1 MKRSVLALLT
11 ALLVLLTVCALGE
24 EVQPEDGLDD
34 EGFEIELTD
43 DRELKEGD
51 EGDDV
56 AELQYRLID
65 LYYLSTEATG
75 TYDAATTEAVRA
87 FQTDFDLEVTG
98 EADAKTQSV
107 LFAAQ
112 YRPLKNGCSGDDVK
126 ELQTRLTVLG
136 YYKGDVDGEYQD
148 TTEEAVRVFQE
159 ANGEEATGIA
169 DPDTQKILF
178 WIDETTNEAT
188 SSDLGTVMQG
198 TVEYTERLAKGSTGT
213 LVKQLQTRLTELGY
227 YSGPISGNFLGKT
240 MTAVKTLQK
249 QNGVTV
255 DGIVGE
261 VTWNLIFNDAS
272 VVLPDATPKP
282 TATPTPVPYAI
293 TVDVANQV
301 TTVYGLDENNEH
313 TVIVRQMLCSTGTK
327 KNPSDVGDWV
337 LSGRKAKWC
346 YFPTWGSHARYWTKI
361 NDSIAFHSVIY
372 NKVDTMALSVSS
384 YKHLGQRAS
393 HGCIRLTVADAKWIY
408 DNVGE
413 GTVVSI
419 VEDMPSDPELRASL
433 ALPELNTKTMLPKET
448 PEPTAS
454 PEYTSDGQPPLPL
467 AQLKKNDSS
476 EAVYWMQMKLTELGY
491 YHGKCSGTYLD
502 GTVQAVKDFQKAVGL
517 KVTGTASVETLEAL
531 YADVLTTPTIEPTP
545 TLEPT
550 PTPVVSLPTPE
561 PNA

>member
-1 MKRSVLALLT
+1 MKRSLLALLT
-11 ALLVLLTVCALGE
+11 VLLFLLPLGAMGE
-24 EVQPEDGLDD
+24 EEAVPVDDLDD
-34 EGFEIELTD
+34 DGFEITVTE
-43 DRELKEGD
+43 DRDLKEGD

-56 AELQYRLID
+56 STLQYRLKD
-65 LYYLSTEATG
+65 LYYLTGDATG
-75 TYDAATTEAVRA
+75 VYDAATTAAVKS
-87 FQTDFDLEVTG
+87 FQEDFGLEVTG
-98 EADAKTQSV
+98 EADAKTQSL

-112 YRPLKNGCSGDDVK
+112 YRPLKKGCTGDDVK

-136 YYKGDVDGEYQD
+136 YYKGKVSGEYLD
-148 TTEEAVRVFQE
+148 ATEEAVRAYQE
-159 ANGEEATGIA
+159 ANGEEVTGIA
-169 DPDTQKILF
+169 DVDTLAVLLQTS
-178 WIDETTNEAT
+178 EE
-188 SSDLGTVMQG
+188 SSDTTDTSTVMQG
-198 TVEYTERLAKGSTGT
+198 TVAYTERLAKGSTGT

-282 TATPTPVPYAI
+282 TPTPTPVPYAI

-301 TTVYGLDENNEH
+301 TTVYGLDENGEH

-327 KNPSDVGDWV
+327 SNPSDPGDWV
-337 LSGRKAKWC
+337 LTGRKAKWC
-346 YFPTWGSHARYWTKI
+346 YFPKWGGHARYWTRI
-361 NDSIAFHSVIY
+361 NSSIAFHSVIY
-372 NKVDTMALSVSS
+372 NAVDTKALAKSS
-384 YKHLGQRAS
+384 YKNLGKRVS

-408 DNVGE
+408 DNCGE

-419 VEDMPSDPELRASL
+419 VEDMPADPELRASL
-433 ALPELNTKTMLPKET
+433 KLPALNTKTMLPEET

-454 PEYTSDGQPPLPL
+454 PVYVSDGLPPMPL

-502 GTVQAVKDFQKAVGL
+502 GTVQAVKDFQKAAGL
-517 KVTGTASVETLEAL
+517 KVTGTATVATLEAL

-545 TLEPT
+545 TLAPT
-550 PTPVVSLPTPE
+550 PTPIVSLPTPGSGE
-561 PNA
+561 

>member
-1 MKRSVLALLT
+1 MKRSLLALL
-11 ALLVLLTVCALGE
+11 AVLLFLLPLEVMGE
-24 EVQPEDGLDD
+24 EEAVPVDDLDD
-34 EGFEIELTD
+34 DGFEITVTE
-43 DRELKEGD
+43 DRDLKEGD

-56 AELQYRLID
+56 STLQYRLKD
-65 LYYLSTEATG
+65 LYYLTSDATG
-75 TYDAATTEAVRA
+75 VYDASTTAAIKSFQEDFGLEA
-87 FQTDFDLEVTG
+87 TG
-98 EADAKTQSV
+98 EADAKTQSL

-112 YRPLKNGCSGDDVK
+112 YRPLKKGCIGDDVK

-136 YYKGDVDGEYQD
+136 YYKGKVSGEYLD
-148 TTEEAVRVFQE
+148 ATEEAVRAYQE
-159 ANGEEATGIA
+159 ANGEEVTGIA
-169 DPDTQKILF
+169 DVDTLAVLLQAAEESS
-178 WIDETTNEAT
+178 ETTDA
-188 SSDLGTVMQG
+188 GTVMQG
-198 TVEYTERLAKGSTGT
+198 TVAYTERLAKGSTGT

-240 MTAVKTLQK
+240 TTAVKTLQK

-282 TATPTPVPYAI
+282 TPTPTPVPYAI

-327 KNPSDVGDWV
+327 SNPSDPGDWV
-337 LSGRKAKWC
+337 LTGRKAKWC
-346 YFPTWGSHARYWTKI
+346 YFPKWGGHARYWTRI
-361 NDSIAFHSVIY
+361 NSSIAFHSVIY
-372 NKVDTMALSVSS
+372 NAVDTKALATSS
-384 YKHLGQRAS
+384 YKNLGKRVS

-408 DNVGE
+408 DNCGE

-419 VEDMPSDPELRASL
+419 VEDMPADPELRASL
-433 ALPELNTKTMLPKET
+433 KLPALNTKTMLPEET

-454 PEYTSDGQPPLPL
+454 PTYVSDGLPPMPL
-467 AQLKKNDSS
+467 EQLKKNDSS

-502 GTVQAVKDFQKAVGL
+502 GTVQAVKDFQKAAGL
-517 KVTGTASVETLEAL
+517 KVTGTATVATLEAL

-545 TLEPT
+545 TLAPT
-550 PTPVVSLPTPE
+550 PTPVASLPTPGSGE
-561 PNA
+561 

>member
-1 MKRSVLALLT
+1 MKRSLLALLV
-11 ALLVLLTVCALGE
+11 ALLLLLPLGALGE
-24 EVQPEDGLDD
+24 EEAVPVDDLDD
-34 EGFEIELTD
+34 DGFEITVTE
-43 DRELKEGD
+43 DRDLKEGD

-56 AELQYRLID
+56 STLQYRLKD
-65 LYYLSTEATG
+65 LYYLTGEASG
-75 TYDAATTEAVRA
+75 VYDAATTEAVKS
-87 FQTDFDLEVTG
+87 FQEDFGLDATG
-98 EADAKTQSV
+98 EADAKTQSL

-112 YRPLKNGCSGDDVK
+112 YRPLKKGCTGDDVK
-126 ELQTRLTVLG
+126 ELQTRLMVLG
-136 YYKGDVDGEYQD
+136 YYKGKISGEFLD
-148 TTEEAVRVFQE
+148 ATEEAVRAYQE
-159 ANGEEATGIA
+159 ANGEEATGVA
-169 DPDTQKILF
+169 DVDTLTILLQAS
-178 WIDETTNEAT
+178 EA
-188 SSDLGTVMQG
+188 SSDTTDTGTVMQG
-198 TVEYTERLAKGSTGT
+198 TVAYTERLAKGSTGT

-282 TATPTPVPYAI
+282 TPTPTPVPYAI

-301 TTVYGLDENNEH
+301 TTVYGLDENGEH

-327 KNPSDVGDWV
+327 SNPSDPGDWV
-337 LSGRKAKWC
+337 LTGRKAKWC
-346 YFPTWGSHARYWTKI
+346 YFPKWGGHARYWTRI
-361 NDSIAFHSVIY
+361 NSSIAFHSVIY
-372 NKVDTMALSVSS
+372 NAVDTMALAKSS
-384 YKHLGQRAS
+384 YKNLGKRVS

-408 DNVGE
+408 DNCGE

-419 VEDMPSDPELRASL
+419 VENMAADPELRASL
-433 ALPELNTKTMLPKET
+433 KLPALNTKTMLPEET

-454 PEYTSDGQPPLPL
+454 PVYVSNGLPPMPL

-502 GTVQAVKDFQKAVGL
+502 GTVQAVKDFQKAAGL
-517 KVTGTASVETLEAL
+517 KVTGTATVATLEAL
-531 YADVLTTPTIEPTP
+531 YADVLITPTIEPTP
-545 TLEPT
+545 TLAPT
-550 PTPVVSLPTPE
+550 PTPVASLPTPGNE
-561 PNA
+561 

>member
-1 MKRSVLALLT
+1 MKRSLLALLA
-11 ALLVLLTVCALGE
+11 ALLLLLPLGVLGE
-24 EVQPEDGLDD
+24 EEAVPVDDLDD
-34 EGFEIELTD
+34 DGFEITVTE
-43 DRELKEGD
+43 DRDLKEGD

-56 AELQYRLID
+56 STLQYRLKD
-65 LYYLSTEATG
+65 LYYLTGEASG
-75 TYDAATTEAVRA
+75 VYDAATTEAVKS
-87 FQTDFDLEVTG
+87 FQEDFGLDATG
-98 EADAKTQSV
+98 EADAKTQSL

-112 YRPLKNGCSGDDVK
+112 YRPLKKGCTGDDVK

-136 YYKGDVDGEYQD
+136 YYKGKISGEFLD
-148 TTEEAVRVFQE
+148 ATEEAVRAYQE
-159 ANGEEATGIA
+159 ANGEEATGVA
-169 DPDTQKILF
+169 DVDTLTILLQAS
-178 WIDETTNEAT
+178 EA
-188 SSDLGTVMQG
+188 SSDTTDTGTVMQG
-198 TVEYTERLAKGSTGT
+198 TVAYTERLAKGSTGT

-282 TATPTPVPYAI
+282 TPTPTPVPYAI

-301 TTVYGLDENNEH
+301 TTVYGLDENGEH

-327 KNPSDVGDWV
+327 SNPSDPGDWV
-337 LSGRKAKWC
+337 LTGRKAKWC
-346 YFPTWGSHARYWTKI
+346 YFPKWGGHARYWTRI
-361 NDSIAFHSVIY
+361 NSSIAFHSVIY
-372 NKVDTMALSVSS
+372 NAVDTMALAKSS
-384 YKHLGQRAS
+384 YKNLGKRVS

-408 DNVGE
+408 DNCGE

-419 VEDMPSDPELRASL
+419 VENMAADPELRASL
-433 ALPELNTKTMLPKET
+433 KLPALNTKTMLPEET

-454 PEYTSDGQPPLPL
+454 PVYVSNGLPPMPL

-502 GTVQAVKDFQKAVGL
+502 GTVQAVKDFQKAAGL
-517 KVTGTASVETLEAL
+517 KVTGTATVATLEAL

-545 TLEPT
+545 TLAPT
-550 PTPVVSLPTPE
+550 PTPVASLPTPGNE
-561 PNA
+561 

>member
-1 MKRSVLALLT
+1 MKRSLLT
-11 ALLVLLTVCALGE
+11 LLAVLLFLLPLGAMGE
-24 EVQPEDGLDD
+24 EEAVPVDDLDD
-34 EGFEIELTD
+34 DGFEITVTE
-43 DRELKEGD
+43 DRDLKEGN

-56 AELQYRLID
+56 STLQYRLKD
-65 LYYLSTEATG
+65 LYYLTSDATG
-75 TYDAATTEAVRA
+75 IYDAATTAAVKSFQEDFGLEA
-87 FQTDFDLEVTG
+87 TG
-98 EADAKTQSV
+98 EADAKTQSL

-112 YRPLKNGCSGDDVK
+112 YRPLKKGCTGDDVK

-136 YYKGDVDGEYQD
+136 YYKGKVSGEYLD
-148 TTEEAVRVFQE
+148 ATEEAVRAYQE
-159 ANGEEATGIA
+159 ANGEEVTGIA
-169 DPDTQKILF
+169 DVDTLAVLLQAS
-178 WIDETTNEAT
+178 EE
-188 SSDLGTVMQG
+188 SSDTTDTGTVMQG
-198 TVEYTERLAKGSTGT
+198 TVAYTERLAKGSTGT

-282 TATPTPVPYAI
+282 TPTPTPVPYAI

-301 TTVYGLDENNEH
+301 TTVYGLDENGEH

-327 KNPSDVGDWV
+327 SNPSDPGDWV
-337 LSGRKAKWC
+337 LTGRKAKWC
-346 YFPTWGSHARYWTKI
+346 YFPKWGGHARYWTRI
-361 NDSIAFHSVIY
+361 NSSIAFHSVIY
-372 NKVDTMALSVSS
+372 NAVDTKALAKSS
-384 YKHLGQRAS
+384 YKNLGKRVS
-393 HGCIRLTVADAKWIY
+393 HGCIRLTVDDAKWIY
-408 DNVGE
+408 DNCGE

-419 VEDMPSDPELRASL
+419 VEDMPADPELRASL
-433 ALPELNTKTMLPKET
+433 KLPALNTKTMLPEET

-454 PEYTSDGQPPLPL
+454 PVYVSDGLPPMPL

-502 GTVQAVKDFQKAVGL
+502 GTVQAVKDFQKAAGL
-517 KVTGTASVETLEAL
+517 KVTGTATVATLEAL

-545 TLEPT
+545 TLAPT
-550 PTPVVSLPTPE
+550 PTPIVSLPTPGSE
-561 PNA
+561 E

>member
-1 MKRSVLALLT
+1 MKRSLLT
-11 ALLVLLTVCALGE
+11 LLAVLLFLLPLVAMSE
-24 EVQPEDGLDD
+24 EEAVPVDDLDD
-34 EGFEIELTD
+34 DGFEITVTE
-43 DRELKEGD
+43 DRDLKEGD

-56 AELQYRLID
+56 STLQYRLKD
-65 LYYLSTEATG
+65 LYYLISDATG
-75 TYDAATTEAVRA
+75 VYDAATTAAVKS
-87 FQTDFDLEVTG
+87 FQEDFGLETTG
-98 EADAKTQSV
+98 EADAKTQSL

-112 YRPLKNGCSGDDVK
+112 YRPLKKGCTGDDVK

-136 YYKGDVDGEYQD
+136 YYKGKVSGEYLD
-148 TTEEAVRVFQE
+148 ATEEAVRAYQE
-159 ANGEEATGIA
+159 ANGEEVTGIA
-169 DPDTQKILF
+169 DVDTLAVLLQAS
-178 WIDETTNEAT
+178 EE
-188 SSDLGTVMQG
+188 SSDATDTSTVMQG
-198 TVEYTERLAKGSTGT
+198 TVAYTERLAKGSTGT

-272 VVLPDATPKP
+272 VVLPDATSKP
-282 TATPTPVPYAI
+282 TPTPTPVPYAI

-301 TTVYGLDENNEH
+301 TTVYGLDENGEH

-327 KNPSDVGDWV
+327 SNPSDPGDWV
-337 LSGRKAKWC
+337 LTGRKAKWC
-346 YFPTWGSHARYWTKI
+346 YFPKWGGHARYWTRI
-361 NDSIAFHSVIY
+361 NSSIAFHSVIY
-372 NKVDTMALSVSS
+372 NAVDTKALAKSS
-384 YKHLGQRAS
+384 YKNLGKRVS
-393 HGCIRLTVADAKWIY
+393 HGCIRLTVDDAKWIY
-408 DNVGE
+408 DNCGE

-419 VEDMPSDPELRASL
+419 VEDMPADPELRASL
-433 ALPELNTKTMLPKET
+433 KLPALNTKTMLPEET

-454 PEYTSDGQPPLPL
+454 PVYVSDGLPPMPL

-502 GTVQAVKDFQKAVGL
+502 GTVQAVKDFQKAAGL
-517 KVTGTASVETLEAL
+517 KVTGTATVATLEAL

-545 TLEPT
+545 TLAPT
-550 PTPVVSLPTPE
+550 PTPIVSLPTPSSE
-561 PNA
+561 E

>member
-1 MKRSVLALLT
+1 MKRSLLT
-11 ALLVLLTVCALGE
+11 LLAVLLFLLPLGAMSE
-24 EVQPEDGLDD
+24 EEAVPVDDLDD
-34 EGFEIELTD
+34 DGFEITVTE
-43 DRELKEGD
+43 DRDLKEGD

-56 AELQYRLID
+56 STLQYRLKD
-65 LYYLSTEATG
+65 LYYLTSDATG
-75 TYDAATTEAVRA
+75 IYDAATTAAVKSFQEDFGLEA
-87 FQTDFDLEVTG
+87 TG
-98 EADAKTQSV
+98 EADAKTQSL

-112 YRPLKNGCSGDDVK
+112 YRPLKKGCIGDDVK

-136 YYKGDVDGEYQD
+136 YYKGKVSGEYLD
-148 TTEEAVRVFQE
+148 ATEEAVRAYQE
-159 ANGEEATGIA
+159 ANGEEVTGIA
-169 DPDTQKILF
+169 DVDTLAVLLQAS
-178 WIDETTNEAT
+178 EE
-188 SSDLGTVMQG
+188 SSDATDTGTVMQG
-198 TVEYTERLAKGSTGT
+198 TVAYTERLAKGSTGT

-282 TATPTPVPYAI
+282 TPTPTPVPYAI

-301 TTVYGLDENNEH
+301 TTVYGLDENGEH

-327 KNPSDVGDWV
+327 SNPSDPGDWV
-337 LSGRKAKWC
+337 LTGRKAKWC
-346 YFPTWGSHARYWTKI
+346 YFPKWGGHARYWTRI
-361 NDSIAFHSVIY
+361 NSSIAFHSVIY
-372 NKVDTMALSVSS
+372 NAVDTKALAKSS
-384 YKHLGQRAS
+384 YKNLGKRVS
-393 HGCIRLTVADAKWIY
+393 HGCIRLTVDDAKWIY
-408 DNVGE
+408 DNCGE

-419 VEDMPSDPELRASL
+419 VEDMPADPELRASL
-433 ALPELNTKTMLPKET
+433 KLPALNTKTMLPEET

-454 PEYTSDGQPPLPL
+454 PVYVSDGLPPMPL

-502 GTVQAVKDFQKAVGL
+502 GTVQAVKDFQKAAGL
-517 KVTGTASVETLEAL
+517 KVTGTATVATLEAL
-531 YADVLTTPTIEPTP
+531 YTDVLTTPTIEPTP
-545 TLEPT
+545 TLAPT
-550 PTPVVSLPTPE
+550 PTPIVSLPTPGSGE
-561 PNA
+561 

>member
-1 MKRSVLALLT
+1 MKRSLLT
-11 ALLVLLTVCALGE
+11 LLAVLLFLLPLGAMSE
-24 EVQPEDGLDD
+24 EEAVPVDDLDD
-34 EGFEIELTD
+34 DGFEITVTE
-43 DRELKEGD
+43 DRDLKEGD

-56 AELQYRLID
+56 STLQYRLKD
-65 LYYLSTEATG
+65 LYYLTSDATG
-75 TYDAATTEAVRA
+75 IYDAATTAAVKSFQEDFGLEA
-87 FQTDFDLEVTG
+87 TG
-98 EADAKTQSV
+98 EADAKTQSL

-112 YRPLKNGCSGDDVK
+112 YRPLKKGCTGDDVK

-136 YYKGDVDGEYQD
+136 YYKGKVSGEYLD
-148 TTEEAVRVFQE
+148 ATEEAVRAYQE
-159 ANGEEATGIA
+159 ANGEEVTGIA
-169 DPDTQKILF
+169 DVDTLAVLLQAS
-178 WIDETTNEAT
+178 EE
-188 SSDLGTVMQG
+188 SSDTTDTGTVMQG
-198 TVEYTERLAKGSTGT
+198 TVAYTERLAKGSTGT

-282 TATPTPVPYAI
+282 TPTPTPVPYAI

-301 TTVYGLDENNEH
+301 TTVYGLDENGEH

-327 KNPSDVGDWV
+327 SNPSDPGDWV
-337 LSGRKAKWC
+337 LTGRKAKWC
-346 YFPTWGSHARYWTKI
+346 YFPKWGGHARYWTRI
-361 NDSIAFHSVIY
+361 NSSIAFHSVIY
-372 NKVDTMALSVSS
+372 NAVDTKALAKSS
-384 YKHLGQRAS
+384 YKNLGKRVS
-393 HGCIRLTVADAKWIY
+393 HGCIRLTVDDAKWIY
-408 DNVGE
+408 DNCGE

-419 VEDMPSDPELRASL
+419 VEDMPADPELRASL
-433 ALPELNTKTMLPKET
+433 KLPALNTKTMLPEET

-454 PEYTSDGQPPLPL
+454 PVYVSDGLPPMPL

-502 GTVQAVKDFQKAVGL
+502 GTVQAVKDFQKAAGL
-517 KVTGTASVETLEAL
+517 KVTGTATVATLEAL

-545 TLEPT
+545 TLAPT
-550 PTPVVSLPTPE
+550 PTPIVSLPTPGSGE
-561 PNA
+561 

>member
-1 MKRSVLALLT
+1 MKRSLLALL
-11 ALLVLLTVCALGE
+11 AILLLLLPLGGIGE
-24 EVQPEDGLDD
+24 EEAVPVDDLDD
-34 EGFEIELTD
+34 DGFEITVTE
-43 DRELKEGD
+43 DRDLKEGD

-56 AELQYRLID
+56 STLQYRLKD
-65 LYYLSTEATG
+65 LYYLTSDATG
-75 TYDAATTEAVRA
+75 VYDAATAAAVKS
-87 FQTDFDLEVTG
+87 FQEDFSLDATG
-98 EADAKTQSV
+98 EADAKTQSL

-112 YRPLKNGCSGDDVK
+112 YRPLKKGCIGDDVK

-136 YYKGDVDGEYQD
+136 YYKGKVSGEYLD
-148 TTEEAVRVFQE
+148 ATEEAVRAYQE
-159 ANGEEATGIA
+159 ANGEDATGIA
-169 DPDTQKILF
+169 DVDTLAILLQASEESS
-178 WIDETTNEAT
+178 ETA
-188 SSDLGTVMQG
+188 DAGTVMQG
-198 TVEYTERLAKGSTGT
+198 TVAYTERLAKGSTGT

-282 TATPTPVPYAI
+282 TPTPTPVPYAI

-301 TTVYGLDENNEH
+301 TTVYGLDENGEH

-327 KNPSDVGDWV
+327 SNPSDPGDWV
-337 LSGRKAKWC
+337 LTGRKAKWC
-346 YFPTWGSHARYWTKI
+346 YFPKWGGHARYWTRI
-361 NDSIAFHSVIY
+361 NSSIAFHSVIY
-372 NKVDTMALSVSS
+372 NAVDTKALAKSS
-384 YKHLGQRAS
+384 YKNLGKRVS

-408 DNVGE
+408 DNCGE

-419 VEDMPSDPELRASL
+419 VEDMPADPELRASL
-433 ALPELNTKTMLPKET
+433 KLPALNTKTMLPEET

-454 PEYTSDGQPPLPL
+454 PIYVSDGLPPMPL
-467 AQLKKNDSS
+467 EQLKKNDSS

-502 GTVQAVKDFQKAVGL
+502 GTVQAVKDFQKAAGL
-517 KVTGTASVETLEAL
+517 KVTGTATVATLEAL

-545 TLEPT
+545 TLAPS
-550 PTPVVSLPTPE
+550 PTPVASLPTPGSGE
-561 PNA
+561 

>member
-1 MKRSVLALLT
+1 MKRSLLALL
-11 ALLVLLTVCALGE
+11 ALLLLLLPLGAMGE
-24 EVQPEDGLDD
+24 EEAVPVDDLDD
-34 EGFEIELTD
+34 DGFEITVTE
-43 DRELKEGD
+43 DRDLKEGD

-56 AELQYRLID
+56 STLQYRLKD
-65 LYYLSTEATG
+65 LYYLTSDATG
-75 TYDAATTEAVRA
+75 VYDAATAAAVKS
-87 FQTDFDLEVTG
+87 FQEDFGLDATG
-98 EADAKTQSV
+98 EADAKTQSL

-112 YRPLKNGCSGDDVK
+112 YRPLKKGCIGDDVK

-136 YYKGDVDGEYQD
+136 YYKGKVSGEYLD
-148 TTEEAVRVFQE
+148 ATEEAVRAYQE
-159 ANGEEATGIA
+159 ANGEDATGIA
-169 DPDTQKILF
+169 DVDTLAILLQASEESS
-178 WIDETTNEAT
+178 ETA
-188 SSDLGTVMQG
+188 DAGTVMQG
-198 TVEYTERLAKGSTGT
+198 TVTYTERLAKGSTGT

-282 TATPTPVPYAI
+282 TPTPTPVPYAI

-301 TTVYGLDENNEH
+301 TTVYGLDENGEH

-327 KNPSDVGDWV
+327 SNPSDPGDWV
-337 LSGRKAKWC
+337 LTGRKAKWC
-346 YFPTWGSHARYWTKI
+346 YFPKWGGHARYWTRI
-361 NDSIAFHSVIY
+361 NSSIAFHSVIY
-372 NKVDTMALSVSS
+372 NAVDTKALAKSS
-384 YKHLGQRAS
+384 YKNLGKRVS

-408 DNVGE
+408 DNCGE

-419 VEDMPSDPELRASL
+419 VEDMPADPELRASL
-433 ALPELNTKTMLPKET
+433 KLPALNTKTMLPEET

-454 PEYTSDGQPPLPL
+454 PVYVSDVLPPMPL
-467 AQLKKNDSS
+467 EQLKKNDSS

-502 GTVQAVKDFQKAVGL
+502 GTVQAVKDFQKAAGL
-517 KVTGTASVETLEAL
+517 KVTGTATVATLEAL

-545 TLEPT
+545 TLAPT
-550 PTPVVSLPTPE
+550 PTPVASLPTPGSGE
-561 PNA
+561 

>member
-1 MKRSVLALLT
+1 MKRSLLT
-11 ALLVLLTVCALGE
+11 LLAVLLFLLPLVAMSE
-24 EVQPEDGLDD
+24 EEAVPVDDLDD
-34 EGFEIELTD
+34 DGFEITVTE
-43 DRELKEGD
+43 DRDLKEGD

-56 AELQYRLID
+56 STLQYRLKD
-65 LYYLSTEATG
+65 LYYLTSDATG
-75 TYDAATTEAVRA
+75 VYDAATTAAVKSFQEDFGLEA
-87 FQTDFDLEVTG
+87 TG
-98 EADAKTQSV
+98 EADAKTQSL

-112 YRPLKNGCSGDDVK
+112 YRPLKKGCTGDDVK

-136 YYKGDVDGEYQD
+136 YYKGKVSGEYLD
-148 TTEEAVRVFQE
+148 ATEEAVRAYQE
-159 ANGEEATGIA
+159 ANGEEVTGIA
-169 DPDTQKILF
+169 DVDTLAVLLQAS
-178 WIDETTNEAT
+178 EE
-188 SSDLGTVMQG
+188 SSDTTDTGTVMQG
-198 TVEYTERLAKGSTGT
+198 TVAYTERLAKGSTGT

-240 MTAVKTLQK
+240 MTAVKALQK

-282 TATPTPVPYAI
+282 TPTPTPVPYAI

-301 TTVYGLDENNEH
+301 TTVYGLDENGEH

-327 KNPSDVGDWV
+327 SNPSDPGDWV
-337 LSGRKAKWC
+337 LTGRKAKWC
-346 YFPTWGSHARYWTKI
+346 YFPKWGGHARYWTRI
-361 NDSIAFHSVIY
+361 NSSIAFHSVIY
-372 NKVDTMALSVSS
+372 NAVDTKALAKSS
-384 YKHLGQRAS
+384 YKNLGKRVS
-393 HGCIRLTVADAKWIY
+393 HGCIRLTVDDAKWIY
-408 DNVGE
+408 DNCGE

-419 VEDMPSDPELRASL
+419 VEDMPADPELRASL
-433 ALPELNTKTMLPKET
+433 KLPALNTKTMLPEET

-454 PEYTSDGQPPLPL
+454 PVYVSDGLPPMPL

-502 GTVQAVKDFQKAVGL
+502 GTVQAVKDFQKAAGL
-517 KVTGTASVETLEAL
+517 KVTGTATVATLEAL

-545 TLEPT
+545 TLAPT
-550 PTPVVSLPTPE
+550 PTPIVSLPTPGSGE
-561 PNA
+561 

>member
-1 MKRSVLALLT
+1 MKRSLLALL
-11 ALLVLLTVCALGE
+11 AILLLLLPLGGIGE
-24 EVQPEDGLDD
+24 EEAVPVDDLDD
-34 EGFEIELTD
+34 DGFEITVTE
-43 DRELKEGD
+43 DRDLKEGD

-56 AELQYRLID
+56 STLQYRLKD
-65 LYYLSTEATG
+65 LYYLTSDATG
-75 TYDAATTEAVRA
+75 VYDAATTAAVKS
-87 FQTDFDLEVTG
+87 FQEDFGLDATG
-98 EADAKTQSV
+98 EADAKTQSL

-112 YRPLKNGCSGDDVK
+112 YRPLKKGCIGDDVK

-136 YYKGDVDGEYQD
+136 YYKGKVSGEYLD
-148 TTEEAVRVFQE
+148 ATEEAVRAYQE
-159 ANGEEATGIA
+159 ANGEDATGIA
-169 DPDTQKILF
+169 DVDTLAILLQASEESS
-178 WIDETTNEAT
+178 ETA
-188 SSDLGTVMQG
+188 DAGTVMQG
-198 TVEYTERLAKGSTGT
+198 TVAYTERLAKGSTGT

-282 TATPTPVPYAI
+282 TPTPTPVPYAI

-301 TTVYGLDENNEH
+301 TTVYGLDENGEH

-327 KNPSDVGDWV
+327 SNPSDPGDWV
-337 LSGRKAKWC
+337 LTGRKAKWC
-346 YFPTWGSHARYWTKI
+346 YFPKWGGHARYWTRI
-361 NDSIAFHSVIY
+361 NSSIAFHSVIY
-372 NKVDTMALSVSS
+372 NAVDTKALAKSS
-384 YKHLGQRAS
+384 YKNLGKRVS

-408 DNVGE
+408 DNCGE

-419 VEDMPSDPELRASL
+419 VEDMPADPELRASL
-433 ALPELNTKTMLPKET
+433 KLPALNTKTMLPEET

-454 PEYTSDGQPPLPL
+454 PIYVSDGLPPMPL
-467 AQLKKNDSS
+467 EQLKKNDSS

-502 GTVQAVKDFQKAVGL
+502 GTVQAVKDFQKAAGL
-517 KVTGTASVETLEAL
+517 KVTGTATVATLEAL

-545 TLEPT
+545 TLAPS
-550 PTPVVSLPTPE
+550 PTPVASLPTPGSGE
-561 PNA
+561 

>member
-1 MKRSVLALLT
+1 MKRSLLALLA
-11 ALLVLLTVCALGE
+11 ALLLLLPLGALGE
-24 EVQPEDGLDD
+24 EEAVPVDDLDD
-34 EGFEIELTD
+34 DGFEITVTE
-43 DRELKEGD
+43 DRDLKEGD

-56 AELQYRLID
+56 STLQYRLKD
-65 LYYLSTEATG
+65 LYYLTSEASG
-75 TYDAATTEAVRA
+75 VYDAATTEAVKS
-87 FQTDFDLEVTG
+87 FQADFGLDATG
-98 EADAKTQSV
+98 EADAKTQSL

-112 YRPLKNGCSGDDVK
+112 YRPLKKGCTGDDVK

-136 YYKGDVDGEYQD
+136 YYKGKISGEFLD
-148 TTEEAVRVFQE
+148 ATEEAVQAYQE
-159 ANGEEATGIA
+159 ANGEEATGVA
-169 DPDTQKILF
+169 DVDTLTILLQAS
-178 WIDETTNEAT
+178 EA
-188 SSDLGTVMQG
+188 SSDTTDTGTVMQG
-198 TVEYTERLAKGSTGT
+198 TVAYTERLAKGSTGT

-282 TATPTPVPYAI
+282 TPTPTPVPYAI

-301 TTVYGLDENNEH
+301 TTVYGLDENGEH

-327 KNPSDVGDWV
+327 SNPSDPGDWV
-337 LSGRKAKWC
+337 LTGRKAKWC
-346 YFPTWGSHARYWTKI
+346 YFPKWGGHARYWTRI
-361 NDSIAFHSVIY
+361 NSSIAFHSVIY
-372 NKVDTMALSVSS
+372 NAVDTMALAKSS
-384 YKHLGQRAS
+384 YKNLGKRVS

-408 DNVGE
+408 DNCGE

-419 VEDMPSDPELRASL
+419 VEDMAADPELRASL
-433 ALPELNTKTMLPKET
+433 KLPALNTKTMLPEET

-454 PEYTSDGQPPLPL
+454 PVYVSNGLPPMPL

-502 GTVQAVKDFQKAVGL
+502 GTVQAVKDFQKAAGL
-517 KVTGTASVETLEAL
+517 KVTGTATVATLEAL

-545 TLEPT
+545 TLAPT
-550 PTPVVSLPTPE
+550 PTPVASLPTPGNE
-561 PNA
+561 

>member
-1 MKRSVLALLT
+1 MKRSLLT
-11 ALLVLLTVCALGE
+11 LLAVLLFLLPLGAMGE
-24 EVQPEDGLDD
+24 EEAVPVDDLDD
-34 EGFEIELTD
+34 DGFEITVTE
-43 DRELKEGD
+43 DRDLKEGN

-56 AELQYRLID
+56 STLQYRLKD
-65 LYYLSTEATG
+65 LYYLTSDATG
-75 TYDAATTEAVRA
+75 IYDAATTAAVKSFQEDFGLEA
-87 FQTDFDLEVTG
+87 TG
-98 EADAKTQSV
+98 EADAKTQSL

-112 YRPLKNGCSGDDVK
+112 YRPLKKGCTGDDVK

-136 YYKGDVDGEYQD
+136 YYKGKVSGEYLD
-148 TTEEAVRVFQE
+148 ATEEAVRAYQE
-159 ANGEEATGIA
+159 ANGEEVTGIA
-169 DPDTQKILF
+169 DVDTLAVLLQAS
-178 WIDETTNEAT
+178 EE
-188 SSDLGTVMQG
+188 SSDTTDTGTVMQG
-198 TVEYTERLAKGSTGT
+198 TVAYTERLAKGSTGT

-240 MTAVKTLQK
+240 MTAVKALQK

-282 TATPTPVPYAI
+282 TPTPTPVPYAI

-301 TTVYGLDENNEH
+301 TTVYGLDENGEH

-327 KNPSDVGDWV
+327 SNPSDPGDWV
-337 LSGRKAKWC
+337 LTGRKAKWC
-346 YFPTWGSHARYWTKI
+346 YFPKWGGHARYWTRI
-361 NDSIAFHSVIY
+361 NSSIAFHSVIY
-372 NKVDTMALSVSS
+372 NAVDTKALAKSS
-384 YKHLGQRAS
+384 YKNLGKRVS
-393 HGCIRLTVADAKWIY
+393 HGCIRLTVDDAKWIY
-408 DNVGE
+408 DNCGE

-419 VEDMPSDPELRASL
+419 VEDMPADPELRASL
-433 ALPELNTKTMLPKET
+433 KLPALNTKTMLPEET

-454 PEYTSDGQPPLPL
+454 PVYVSDGLPPMPL

-502 GTVQAVKDFQKAVGL
+502 GTVQAVKDFQKAAGL
-517 KVTGTASVETLEAL
+517 KVTGTATVATLEAL

-545 TLEPT
+545 TLAPT
-550 PTPVVSLPTPE
+550 PTPIVSLPTPGSE
-561 PNA
+561 E

>member
-1 MKRSVLALLT
+1 MKRSLLT
-11 ALLVLLTVCALGE
+11 LLAVLLFLLPLGAMSE
-24 EVQPEDGLDD
+24 EEAVPVDDLDD
-34 EGFEIELTD
+34 DGFEITVTE
-43 DRELKEGD
+43 DRDLKEGD

-56 AELQYRLID
+56 STLQYRLKD
-65 LYYLSTEATG
+65 LYYLTSDATG
-75 TYDAATTEAVRA
+75 VYDAATTAAVKSFQEDFGLEA
-87 FQTDFDLEVTG
+87 TG
-98 EADAKTQSV
+98 EADAKTQSL
-107 LFAAQ
+107 LFASQ
-112 YRPLKNGCSGDDVK
+112 YRPLKKGCTGDDVK

-136 YYKGDVDGEYQD
+136 YYKGKVSGEYLD
-148 TTEEAVRVFQE
+148 ATEEAVRAYQE
-159 ANGEEATGIA
+159 ANGEEVTGIA
-169 DPDTQKILF
+169 DVDTLAVLLQAS
-178 WIDETTNEAT
+178 EE
-188 SSDLGTVMQG
+188 SSDATDTDTVMQG

-282 TATPTPVPYAI
+282 TPTPTPVPYAI

-301 TTVYGLDENNEH
+301 TTVYGLDENGEH

-327 KNPSDVGDWV
+327 SNPSDPGDWV
-337 LSGRKAKWC
+337 LTGRKAKWC
-346 YFPTWGSHARYWTKI
+346 YFPKWGGHARYWTRI
-361 NDSIAFHSVIY
+361 NSSIAFHSVIY
-372 NKVDTMALSVSS
+372 NAVDTKALAKSS
-384 YKHLGQRAS
+384 YKNLGKRVS
-393 HGCIRLTVADAKWIY
+393 HGCIRLTVDDAKWIY
-408 DNVGE
+408 DNCGE

-419 VEDMPSDPELRASL
+419 VEDMPADPELRASL
-433 ALPELNTKTMLPKET
+433 KLPALNTKTMLPEET

-454 PEYTSDGQPPLPL
+454 PVYVSDSLPPMPL

-502 GTVQAVKDFQKAVGL
+502 GTVQAVKDFQKAAGL
-517 KVTGTASVETLEAL
+517 KVTGTATVATLEAL

-545 TLEPT
+545 TLAPT
-550 PTPVVSLPTPE
+550 PTPIVSLPTPGSGE
-561 PNA
+561 

>member
-1 MKRSVLALLT
+1 MKRSLLT
-11 ALLVLLTVCALGE
+11 LLAVLLFLLPLGAMGE
-24 EVQPEDGLDD
+24 EEAVPVDDLDD
-34 EGFEIELTD
+34 DGFEITVTE
-43 DRELKEGD
+43 DRDLKEGD

-56 AELQYRLID
+56 STLQYRLKD
-65 LYYLSTEATG
+65 LYYLTSDATG
-75 TYDAATTEAVRA
+75 VYDAATTAAVKSFQEDFGLEA
-87 FQTDFDLEVTG
+87 TG
-98 EADAKTQSV
+98 EADAKTQSL
-107 LFAAQ
+107 LFASQ
-112 YRPLKNGCSGDDVK
+112 YRPLKKGCIGDDVK

-136 YYKGDVDGEYQD
+136 YYKGKVSGEYLD
-148 TTEEAVRVFQE
+148 ATEEAVRAYQE
-159 ANGEEATGIA
+159 ANGEEVTGVA
-169 DPDTQKILF
+169 DVDTLAVLLQAS
-178 WIDETTNEAT
+178 EE
-188 SSDLGTVMQG
+188 SSDTTDTSTVMQG
-198 TVEYTERLAKGSTGT
+198 TIEYTERLAKGSTGT

-282 TATPTPVPYAI
+282 TPTPTPVPYAI

-301 TTVYGLDENNEH
+301 TTVYGLDENGEH

-327 KNPSDVGDWV
+327 SNPSDPGDWV
-337 LSGRKAKWC
+337 LTGRKAKWC
-346 YFPTWGSHARYWTKI
+346 YFPKWGGHARYWTRI
-361 NDSIAFHSVIY
+361 NSSIAFHSVIY
-372 NKVDTMALSVSS
+372 NAVDTKALAKSS
-384 YKHLGQRAS
+384 YKNLGKRVS
-393 HGCIRLTVADAKWIY
+393 HGCIRLTVDDAKWIY
-408 DNVGE
+408 DNCGE

-419 VEDMPSDPELRASL
+419 VEDMPADPELRASL
-433 ALPELNTKTMLPKET
+433 KLPALNTKTMLPEET

-454 PEYTSDGQPPLPL
+454 PVYVSDGLPPMPL

-502 GTVQAVKDFQKAVGL
+502 GTVQAVKDFQKAAGL
-517 KVTGTASVETLEAL
+517 KVTGTATVATLEAL

-545 TLEPT
+545 TLAPT
-550 PTPVVSLPTPE
+550 PTPIVSLPTPGNGE
-561 PNA
+561 

>member
-1 MKRSVLALLT
+1 MKRSLLALL
-11 ALLVLLTVCALGE
+11 AILLLLLPLGVMGE
-24 EVQPEDGLDD
+24 EEAVPVDDLDD
-34 EGFEIELTD
+34 DGFEITVTE
-43 DRELKEGD
+43 DRDLKEGD

-56 AELQYRLID
+56 STLQYRLKD
-65 LYYLSTEATG
+65 LYYLTSDATG
-75 TYDAATTEAVRA
+75 VYDAATAA
-87 FQTDFDLEVTG
+87 AIKSFQEDFDLDTTG
-98 EADAKTQSV
+98 EADAKTQSL

-112 YRPLKNGCSGDDVK
+112 YRPLKKGCIGDDVK

-136 YYKGDVDGEYQD
+136 YYKGKVSGEYLEA
-148 TTEEAVRVFQE
+148 TEEAVRAYQE
-159 ANGEEATGIA
+159 ANGEDATGIA
-169 DPDTQKILF
+169 DVDTLAILLQAS
-178 WIDETTNEAT
+178 DE
-188 SSDLGTVMQG
+188 SSETADAGTVMQG
-198 TVEYTERLAKGSTGT
+198 TVAYTERLAKGSTGA

-240 MTAVKTLQK
+240 MTAVKALQK

-282 TATPTPVPYAI
+282 TPTPTPVPYAI

-301 TTVYGLDENNEH
+301 TTVYGLDENGEH

-327 KNPSDVGDWV
+327 SNPSDPGDWV
-337 LSGRKAKWC
+337 LTGRKAKWC
-346 YFPTWGSHARYWTKI
+346 YFPKWGGHARYWTRI
-361 NDSIAFHSVIY
+361 NSSIAFHSVIY
-372 NKVDTMALSVSS
+372 NAVDTKALAKSS
-384 YKHLGQRAS
+384 YKNLGKRVS

-408 DNVGE
+408 DNCGE

-419 VEDMPSDPELRASL
+419 VEDMPADPELRASL
-433 ALPELNTKTMLPKET
+433 KLPALNTKTMLPEET

-454 PEYTSDGQPPLPL
+454 PVYVSDGLPPMPL
-467 AQLKKNDSS
+467 EQLKKNDSS

-502 GTVQAVKDFQKAVGL
+502 GTVQAVKDFQKAAGL
-517 KVTGTASVETLEAL
+517 KVTGTATVATLEAL

-545 TLEPT
+545 TLAPS
-550 PTPVVSLPTPE
+550 PTPVASLPTPSSGE
-561 PNA
+561 

>member
-1 MKRSVLALLT
+1 MKRSLLALLA
-11 ALLVLLTVCALGE
+11 ALLLLLPLGAWGE
-24 EVQPEDGLDD
+24 EEAVPVDDLDD
-34 EGFEIELTD
+34 DGFEITVTE
-43 DRELKEGD
+43 DRDLKEGD

-56 AELQYRLID
+56 STLQYRLKD
-65 LYYLSTEATG
+65 LYYLTSEASG
-75 TYDAATTEAVRA
+75 VYDAATTEAVKS
-87 FQTDFDLEVTG
+87 FQADFGLDATG
-98 EADAKTQSV
+98 EADAKTQSL

-112 YRPLKNGCSGDDVK
+112 YRPLKKGCTGDDVK

-136 YYKGDVDGEYQD
+136 YYKGKISGEFLD
-148 TTEEAVRVFQE
+148 ATEEAVQAYQE
-159 ANGEEATGIA
+159 ANGEEATGVA
-169 DPDTQKILF
+169 DVDTLTILLQAS
-178 WIDETTNEAT
+178 EA
-188 SSDLGTVMQG
+188 SSDTTDTGTVMQG
-198 TVEYTERLAKGSTGT
+198 TVAYTERLAKGSTGT

-240 MTAVKTLQK
+240 TTAVKTLQK

-282 TATPTPVPYAI
+282 TPTPTPVPYAI

-301 TTVYGLDENNEH
+301 TTVYGLDENGEH

-327 KNPSDVGDWV
+327 SNPSDPGDWV
-337 LSGRKAKWC
+337 LTGRKAKWC
-346 YFPTWGSHARYWTKI
+346 YFPKWGGHARYWTRI
-361 NDSIAFHSVIY
+361 NSSIAFHSVIY
-372 NKVDTMALSVSS
+372 NAVDTMALAKSS
-384 YKHLGQRAS
+384 YKNLGKRVS

-408 DNVGE
+408 DNCGE

-419 VEDMPSDPELRASL
+419 VENMAADPELRASL
-433 ALPELNTKTMLPKET
+433 KLPALNTKTMLPEET

-454 PEYTSDGQPPLPL
+454 PVYVSNGLPPMPL

-502 GTVQAVKDFQKAVGL
+502 GTVQAVKDFQKAAGL
-517 KVTGTASVETLEAL
+517 KVTGTATVATLEAL

-545 TLEPT
+545 TLAPT
-550 PTPVVSLPTPE
+550 PTPVASLPTPGNE
-561 PNA
+561 

>member
-1 MKRSVLALLT
+1 MKRSLLALL
-11 ALLVLLTVCALGE
+11 AVLLFLLPLGAMGE
-24 EVQPEDGLDD
+24 EEAVPVDDLDD
-34 EGFEIELTD
+34 DGFEITVTE
-43 DRELKEGD
+43 DRDLKEGD

-56 AELQYRLID
+56 STLQYRLKD
-65 LYYLSTEATG
+65 LYYLTSDATG
-75 TYDAATTEAVRA
+75 VYDAATTAA
-87 FQTDFDLEVTG
+87 IKSFQEDFGLDATG
-98 EADAKTQSV
+98 EADAKTQSL

-112 YRPLKNGCSGDDVK
+112 YRPLKKGCIGDDVK

-136 YYKGDVDGEYQD
+136 YYKGKVSGEYLD
-148 TTEEAVRVFQE
+148 ATEEAVRAYQE
-159 ANGEEATGIA
+159 ANGEEVTGIA
-169 DPDTQKILF
+169 DVDTLAVLLQAAEESS
-178 WIDETTNEAT
+178 ETTDA
-188 SSDLGTVMQG
+188 GTVMQG
-198 TVEYTERLAKGSTGT
+198 TIAYTERLAKGSTGT

-282 TATPTPVPYAI
+282 TPTPTPVPYAI

-327 KNPSDVGDWV
+327 SNPSDPGDWV
-337 LSGRKAKWC
+337 LTGRKAKWC
-346 YFPTWGSHARYWTKI
+346 YFPKWGGHARYWTRI
-361 NDSIAFHSVIY
+361 NSSIAFHSVIY
-372 NKVDTMALSVSS
+372 NAVDTKALAKSS
-384 YKHLGQRAS
+384 YKNLGKRVS

-408 DNVGE
+408 DNCGE

-419 VEDMPSDPELRASL
+419 VEDMPADPELRASL
-433 ALPELNTKTMLPKET
+433 KLPALNTKTMLPEET

-454 PEYTSDGQPPLPL
+454 PTYVSNGLPPMPL
-467 AQLKKNDSS
+467 EQLKKNDSS

-502 GTVQAVKDFQKAVGL
+502 GTVQAVKDFQKAAGL
-517 KVTGTASVETLEAL
+517 KVTGTATVATLEAL

-545 TLEPT
+545 TLAPT
-550 PTPVVSLPTPE
+550 PTPVASLPTPGSGE
-561 PNA
+561 

>member
-1 MKRSVLALLT
+1 MKRSLLALLA
-11 ALLVLLTVCALGE
+11 ALLLLLPLGALGE
-24 EVQPEDGLDD
+24 EEAVPVDDLDD
-34 EGFEIELTD
+34 DGFEITVTE
-43 DRELKEGD
+43 DRDLKEGD

-56 AELQYRLID
+56 STLQYRLKD
-65 LYYLSTEATG
+65 LYYLTSEASG
-75 TYDAATTEAVRA
+75 VYDAATTEAVKS
-87 FQTDFDLEVTG
+87 FQADFGLDATG
-98 EADAKTQSV
+98 EADAKTQSL

-112 YRPLKNGCSGDDVK
+112 YRPLKKGCTGDDVK

-136 YYKGDVDGEYQD
+136 YYKGKISGEFLD
-148 TTEEAVRVFQE
+148 ATEEAVRAYQE
-159 ANGEEATGIA
+159 ANGEEATGVA
-169 DPDTQKILF
+169 DVDTLTILLQAS
-178 WIDETTNEAT
+178 EA
-188 SSDLGTVMQG
+188 SSDTTDTGTVMQG
-198 TVEYTERLAKGSTGT
+198 TIAYTERLAKGSTGT

-282 TATPTPVPYAI
+282 TPTPTPVPYAI

-301 TTVYGLDENNEH
+301 TTVYGLDENGEH

-327 KNPSDVGDWV
+327 SNPSDPGDWV
-337 LSGRKAKWC
+337 LTGRKAKWC
-346 YFPTWGSHARYWTKI
+346 YFPKWGGHARYWTRI
-361 NDSIAFHSVIY
+361 NSSIAFHSVIY
-372 NKVDTMALSVSS
+372 NAVDTMALAKSS
-384 YKHLGQRAS
+384 YKNLGKRVS

-408 DNVGE
+408 DNCGE

-419 VEDMPSDPELRASL
+419 VEDMAADPELRASL
-433 ALPELNTKTMLPKET
+433 KLPALNTKTMLPEET

-454 PEYTSDGQPPLPL
+454 PVYVSNGLPPMPL

-502 GTVQAVKDFQKAVGL
+502 GTVQAVKDFQKAAGL
-517 KVTGTASVETLEAL
+517 KVTGTATVATLEAL

-545 TLEPT
+545 TLAPT
-550 PTPVVSLPTPE
+550 PTPVASLPTPGNE
-561 PNA
+561 

>member
-1 MKRSVLALLT
+1 MKRSLLT
-11 ALLVLLTVCALGE
+11 LLAVLLFLLPLGAMGE
-24 EVQPEDGLDD
+24 EEAVPVDDLDD
-34 EGFEIELTD
+34 DGFEITVTE
-43 DRELKEGD
+43 DRDLKEGN

-56 AELQYRLID
+56 STLQYRLKD
-65 LYYLSTEATG
+65 LYYLTSDATG
-75 TYDAATTEAVRA
+75 IYDAATTAAVKSFQEDFGLEA
-87 FQTDFDLEVTG
+87 TG
-98 EADAKTQSV
+98 EADAKTQSL

-112 YRPLKNGCSGDDVK
+112 YRPLKKGCIGDDVK

-136 YYKGDVDGEYQD
+136 YYKGKVSGEYLD
-148 TTEEAVRVFQE
+148 ATEEAVRAYQE
-159 ANGEEATGIA
+159 ANGEEVTGVA
-169 DPDTQKILF
+169 DVDTLAVLLQAS
-178 WIDETTNEAT
+178 EE
-188 SSDLGTVMQG
+188 SSDTTDTSTVMQG
-198 TVEYTERLAKGSTGT
+198 TIEYTERLAKGSTGT

-282 TATPTPVPYAI
+282 TPTPTPVPYAI

-301 TTVYGLDENNEH
+301 TTVYGLDENGEH

-327 KNPSDVGDWV
+327 SNPSDPGDWV
-337 LSGRKAKWC
+337 LTGRKAKWC
-346 YFPTWGSHARYWTKI
+346 YFPKWGGHARYWTRI
-361 NDSIAFHSVIY
+361 NSSIAFHSVIY
-372 NKVDTMALSVSS
+372 NAVDTKALAKSS
-384 YKHLGQRAS
+384 YKNLGKRVS
-393 HGCIRLTVADAKWIY
+393 HGCIRLTVDDAKWIY
-408 DNVGE
+408 DNCGE

-419 VEDMPSDPELRASL
+419 VEDMPADPELRASL
-433 ALPELNTKTMLPKET
+433 KLPALNTKTMLPEET

-454 PEYTSDGQPPLPL
+454 PVYVSDGLPPMPL

-502 GTVQAVKDFQKAVGL
+502 GTVQAVKDFQKAAGL
-517 KVTGTASVETLEAL
+517 KVTGTATVATLEAL

-545 TLEPT
+545 TLAPT
-550 PTPVVSLPTPE
+550 PTPIVSLPTPGSGE
-561 PNA
+561 

>member
-1 MKRSVLALLT
+1 MKRSLLT
-11 ALLVLLTVCALGE
+11 LLAVLLFLLPLGAMGE
-24 EVQPEDGLDD
+24 EEAVPVDDLDD
-34 EGFEIELTD
+34 DGFEITVTE
-43 DRELKEGD
+43 DRDLKEGD

-56 AELQYRLID
+56 STLQYRLKD
-65 LYYLSTEATG
+65 LYYLTSDATG
-75 TYDAATTEAVRA
+75 VYDAATIAAVKSFQEDFGLEA
-87 FQTDFDLEVTG
+87 TG
-98 EADAKTQSV
+98 EADAKTQSL

-112 YRPLKNGCSGDDVK
+112 YRPLKKGCTGDDVK

-136 YYKGDVDGEYQD
+136 YYKGKVSGEYLD
-148 TTEEAVRVFQE
+148 ATEEAVRAYQE
-159 ANGEEATGIA
+159 ANGEEVTGIA
-169 DPDTQKILF
+169 DVDTLAVLLQAS
-178 WIDETTNEAT
+178 EE
-188 SSDLGTVMQG
+188 SSDTTDTGTVMQG
-198 TVEYTERLAKGSTGT
+198 TVAYTERLAKGSTGT

-240 MTAVKTLQK
+240 MTAVKALQK

-282 TATPTPVPYAI
+282 TPTPTPVPYAI

-301 TTVYGLDENNEH
+301 TTVYGLDENGEH

-327 KNPSDVGDWV
+327 SNPSDPGDWV
-337 LSGRKAKWC
+337 LTGRKAKWC
-346 YFPTWGSHARYWTKI
+346 YFPKWGGHARYWTRI
-361 NDSIAFHSVIY
+361 NSSIAFHSVIY
-372 NKVDTMALSVSS
+372 NAVDTKALAKSS
-384 YKHLGQRAS
+384 YKNLGKRVS
-393 HGCIRLTVADAKWIY
+393 HGCIRLTVDDAKWIY
-408 DNVGE
+408 DNCGE

-419 VEDMPSDPELRASL
+419 VEDMPADPELRASL
-433 ALPELNTKTMLPKET
+433 KLPALNTKTMLPEET

-454 PEYTSDGQPPLPL
+454 PVYVSDGLPPMPL

-502 GTVQAVKDFQKAVGL
+502 GTVQAVKDFQKAAGL
-517 KVTGTASVETLEAL
+517 KVTGTATVATLEAL

-545 TLEPT
+545 TLAPT
-550 PTPVVSLPTPE
+550 PTPIVSLPTPGSGE
-561 PNA
+561 

>member
-1 MKRSVLALLT
+1 MKRSLLALLA
-11 ALLVLLTVCALGE
+11 ALLLLLPLGALGE
-24 EVQPEDGLDD
+24 EEAVPVDDLDD
-34 EGFEIELTD
+34 DGFEITVTE
-43 DRELKEGD
+43 DRDLKEGD

-56 AELQYRLID
+56 STLQYRLKD
-65 LYYLSTEATG
+65 LYYLTSEASG
-75 TYDAATTEAVRA
+75 VYDAATTEAVKS
-87 FQTDFDLEVTG
+87 FQADFGLDATG
-98 EADAKTQSV
+98 EADAKTQSL

-112 YRPLKNGCSGDDVK
+112 YRPLKKGCTGDDVK

-136 YYKGDVDGEYQD
+136 YYKGKISGEFLD
-148 TTEEAVRVFQE
+148 ATEEAVRAYQE
-159 ANGEEATGIA
+159 ANGEEATGVA
-169 DPDTQKILF
+169 DVDTLTILLQAS
-178 WIDETTNEAT
+178 EASSNTTDT
-188 SSDLGTVMQG
+188 GTVMQG
-198 TVEYTERLAKGSTGT
+198 TVAYTERLAKGSTGT

-282 TATPTPVPYAI
+282 TPTPTPVPYAI

-301 TTVYGLDENNEH
+301 TTVYGLDENGEH

-327 KNPSDVGDWV
+327 SNPSDPGDWV
-337 LSGRKAKWC
+337 LTGRKAKWC
-346 YFPTWGSHARYWTKI
+346 YFPKWGGHARYWTRI
-361 NDSIAFHSVIY
+361 NSSIAFHSVIY
-372 NKVDTMALSVSS
+372 NAVDTMALAKSS
-384 YKHLGQRAS
+384 YKNLGKRVS

-408 DNVGE
+408 DNCGE

-419 VEDMPSDPELRASL
+419 VEDMAADPELRASL
-433 ALPELNTKTMLPKET
+433 KLPALNTKTMLPEET

-454 PEYTSDGQPPLPL
+454 PVYVSNGLPPMPL

-502 GTVQAVKDFQKAVGL
+502 GTVQAVKDFQKAAGL
-517 KVTGTASVETLEAL
+517 KVTGTATVATLEAL

-545 TLEPT
+545 TLAPT
-550 PTPVVSLPTPE
+550 PTPVASLPTPGDE
-561 PNA
+561 

>member
-1 MKRSVLALLT
+1 MKRSLLT
-11 ALLVLLTVCALGE
+11 LLAVLLFLLPLGAMSE
-24 EVQPEDGLDD
+24 EEAVPVDDLDD
-34 EGFEIELTD
+34 DGFEITVTE
-43 DRELKEGD
+43 DRDLKEGD

-56 AELQYRLID
+56 STLQYRLKD
-65 LYYLSTEATG
+65 LYYLTSDATG
-75 TYDAATTEAVRA
+75 IYDAATTAAVKSFQEDFGLEA
-87 FQTDFDLEVTG
+87 TG
-98 EADAKTQSV
+98 EADAKTQSL
-107 LFAAQ
+107 LFASQ
-112 YRPLKNGCSGDDVK
+112 YRPLKKGCTGDDVK

-136 YYKGDVDGEYQD
+136 YYKGKVSGEYLD
-148 TTEEAVRVFQE
+148 ATEEAVRAYQE
-159 ANGEEATGIA
+159 ANGEEVTGIA
-169 DPDTQKILF
+169 DVDTLAVLLQAS
-178 WIDETTNEAT
+178 EE
-188 SSDLGTVMQG
+188 SSDATDTDTVMQG

-282 TATPTPVPYAI
+282 TPTPTPVPYAI

-301 TTVYGLDENNEH
+301 TTVYGLDENGEH

-327 KNPSDVGDWV
+327 SNPSDPGDWV
-337 LSGRKAKWC
+337 LTGRKAKWC
-346 YFPTWGSHARYWTKI
+346 YFPKWGGHARYWTRI
-361 NDSIAFHSVIY
+361 NSSIAFHSVIY
-372 NKVDTMALSVSS
+372 NAVDTKALAKSS
-384 YKHLGQRAS
+384 YKNLGKRVS
-393 HGCIRLTVADAKWIY
+393 HGCIRLTVDDAKWIY
-408 DNVGE
+408 DNCGE

-419 VEDMPSDPELRASL
+419 VEDMPADPELRASL
-433 ALPELNTKTMLPKET
+433 KLPALNTKTMLPEET

-454 PEYTSDGQPPLPL
+454 PVYVSDSLPPMPL

-502 GTVQAVKDFQKAVGL
+502 GTVQAVKDFQKAAGL
-517 KVTGTASVETLEAL
+517 KVTGTATVATLEAL

-545 TLEPT
+545 TLAPT
-550 PTPVVSLPTPE
+550 PTPIVSLPTPGSGE
-561 PNA
+561 

>member
-1 MKRSVLALLT
+1 MKRSLLT
-11 ALLVLLTVCALGE
+11 LLAVLLFLLPLGAMGE
-24 EVQPEDGLDD
+24 EEAVPVDDLDD
-34 EGFEIELTD
+34 DGFEITVTE
-43 DRELKEGD
+43 DRDLKEGN

-56 AELQYRLID
+56 STLQYRLKD
-65 LYYLSTEATG
+65 LYYLTSDATG
-75 TYDAATTEAVRA
+75 IYDAATTAAVKSFQEDFGLEA
-87 FQTDFDLEVTG
+87 TG
-98 EADAKTQSV
+98 EADAKTQSL

-112 YRPLKNGCSGDDVK
+112 YRPLKKGCIGDDVK

-136 YYKGDVDGEYQD
+136 YYKGKVSGEYLD
-148 TTEEAVRVFQE
+148 ATEEAVRAYQE
-159 ANGEEATGIA
+159 ANGEEVTGIA
-169 DPDTQKILF
+169 DVDTLAVLLQAS
-178 WIDETTNEAT
+178 EE
-188 SSDLGTVMQG
+188 SSDATDTDTVMQG

-282 TATPTPVPYAI
+282 TPTPTPVPYAI

-301 TTVYGLDENNEH
+301 TTVYGLDENGEH

-327 KNPSDVGDWV
+327 SNPSDPGDWV
-337 LSGRKAKWC
+337 LTGRKAKWC
-346 YFPTWGSHARYWTKI
+346 YFPKWGGHARYWTRI
-361 NDSIAFHSVIY
+361 NSSIAFHSVIY
-372 NKVDTMALSVSS
+372 NAVDTKALAKSS
-384 YKHLGQRAS
+384 YKNLGKRVS
-393 HGCIRLTVADAKWIY
+393 HGCIRLTVDDAKWIY
-408 DNVGE
+408 DNCGE

-419 VEDMPSDPELRASL
+419 VEDMPADPELRASL
-433 ALPELNTKTMLPKET
+433 KLPALNTKTMLPEET

-454 PEYTSDGQPPLPL
+454 PVYVSDGLPPMPL

-502 GTVQAVKDFQKAVGL
+502 GTVQAVKDFQKAAGL
-517 KVTGTASVETLEAL
+517 KVTGTATVATLEAL

-545 TLEPT
+545 TLAPT
-550 PTPVVSLPTPE
+550 PTPIVSLPTPGSGE
-561 PNA
+561 

>member
-1 MKRSVLALLT
+1 MKRSLLALLA
-11 ALLVLLTVCALGE
+11 ALLLLLPLGALGE
-24 EVQPEDGLDD
+24 EEAVPVDDLDD
-34 EGFEIELTD
+34 DGFEITVTE
-43 DRELKEGD
+43 DRDLKEGD

-56 AELQYRLID
+56 STLQYRLKD
-65 LYYLSTEATG
+65 LYYLTSEASG
-75 TYDAATTEAVRA
+75 VYDAATTEAVKS
-87 FQTDFDLEVTG
+87 FQADFGLDATG
-98 EADAKTQSV
+98 EADAKTQSL

-112 YRPLKNGCSGDDVK
+112 YRPLKKGCTGDDVK

-136 YYKGDVDGEYQD
+136 YYKGKISGEFLD
-148 TTEEAVRVFQE
+148 ATEEAVQAYQE
-159 ANGEEATGIA
+159 ANGEEATGVA
-169 DPDTQKILF
+169 DVDTLTILLQAS
-178 WIDETTNEAT
+178 EA
-188 SSDLGTVMQG
+188 SSDTTDTGTVMQG
-198 TVEYTERLAKGSTGT
+198 TVAYTERLAKGSTGT

-282 TATPTPVPYAI
+282 TPTPTPVPYAI

-301 TTVYGLDENNEH
+301 TTVYGLDENGEH

-327 KNPSDVGDWV
+327 SNPSDPGDWV
-337 LSGRKAKWC
+337 LTGRKAKWC
-346 YFPTWGSHARYWTKI
+346 YFPKWGGHARYWTRI
-361 NDSIAFHSVIY
+361 NSSIAFHSVIY
-372 NKVDTMALSVSS
+372 NAVDTMALAKSS
-384 YKHLGQRAS
+384 YKNLGKRVS

-408 DNVGE
+408 DNCGE

-419 VEDMPSDPELRASL
+419 VENMAADPELRASL
-433 ALPELNTKTMLPKET
+433 KLPALNTKTMLPEET

-454 PEYTSDGQPPLPL
+454 PVYVSNGLPPMPL

-502 GTVQAVKDFQKAVGL
+502 GTVQAVKDFQKAAGL
-517 KVTGTASVETLEAL
+517 KVTGTATVATLEAL

-545 TLEPT
+545 TLAPT
-550 PTPVVSLPTPE
+550 PTPVASLPTPGNE
-561 PNA
+561 

>member
-1 MKRSVLALLT
+1 MKRSLLALLT
-11 ALLVLLTVCALGE
+11 VLLFLLPLGALGE
-24 EVQPEDGLDD
+24 EEAVPVDDLDD
-34 EGFEIELTD
+34 DGFEITVTE
-43 DRELKEGD
+43 DRDLKEGD

-56 AELQYRLID
+56 STLQYRLKD
-65 LYYLSTEATG
+65 LYYLTGDATG
-75 TYDAATTEAVRA
+75 VYDAATTAAVKS
-87 FQTDFDLEVTG
+87 FQEDFGLETTG
-98 EADAKTQSV
+98 EADAKTQSL

-112 YRPLKNGCSGDDVK
+112 YRPLKKGCTGDDVK

-136 YYKGDVDGEYQD
+136 YYKGKVSGEYLD
-148 TTEEAVRVFQE
+148 ATEEAVRAYQE
-159 ANGEEATGIA
+159 ANGEEVTGIA
-169 DPDTQKILF
+169 DVDTLAVLLQASA
-178 WIDETTNEAT
+178 E
-188 SSDLGTVMQG
+188 SSDTTDTSTVMQG
-198 TVEYTERLAKGSTGT
+198 TVAYTERLAKGSTGT

-282 TATPTPVPYAI
+282 TPTPTPVPYAI

-301 TTVYGLDENNEH
+301 TTVYGLDENGDH

-327 KNPSDVGDWV
+327 SNPSDPGDWV
-337 LSGRKAKWC
+337 LTGRKAKWC
-346 YFPTWGSHARYWTKI
+346 YFPKWGGHARYWTRI
-361 NDSIAFHSVIY
+361 NSSIAFHSVIY
-372 NKVDTMALSVSS
+372 NAVDTKALAKSS
-384 YKHLGQRAS
+384 YKNLGKRVS

-408 DNVGE
+408 DNCGE

-419 VEDMPSDPELRASL
+419 VEDMPADPELRASL
-433 ALPELNTKTMLPKET
+433 KLPALNTKTMLPEET

-454 PEYTSDGQPPLPL
+454 PVYVSDGLPPMPL

-502 GTVQAVKDFQKAVGL
+502 GTVQAVKDFQKAAGL
-517 KVTGTASVETLEAL
+517 KVTGTATVATLEAL
-531 YADVLTTPTIEPTP
+531 YADVLTTPTVEPTP
-545 TLEPT
+545 TLAPT
-550 PTPVVSLPTPE
+550 PTPIVSLPTPGSGE
-561 PNA
+561 

>member
-1 MKRSVLALLT
+1 MKRSLLALLA
-11 ALLVLLTVCALGE
+11 ALLLLLPLGALGE
-24 EVQPEDGLDD
+24 EEAVPVDDLDD
-34 EGFEIELTD
+34 DGFEITVTE
-43 DRELKEGD
+43 DRDLKEGD

-56 AELQYRLID
+56 STLQYRLKD
-65 LYYLSTEATG
+65 LYYLTSEASG
-75 TYDAATTEAVRA
+75 VYDAATTEAVKS
-87 FQTDFDLEVTG
+87 FQEDFGLDATG
-98 EADAKTQSV
+98 EADAKTQSL

-112 YRPLKNGCSGDDVK
+112 YRPLKKGCTGDDVK

-136 YYKGDVDGEYQD
+136 YYKGKISGEFLD
-148 TTEEAVRVFQE
+148 ATEEAVRAYQE
-159 ANGEEATGIA
+159 ANGEEATGVA
-169 DPDTQKILF
+169 DVDTLTILLQAS
-178 WIDETTNEAT
+178 EA
-188 SSDLGTVMQG
+188 SSDTTDTGTVMQG
-198 TVEYTERLAKGSTGT
+198 TVAYTERLAKGSTGT

-282 TATPTPVPYAI
+282 TPTPTPVPYAI

-301 TTVYGLDENNEH
+301 TTVYGLDENGEH

-327 KNPSDVGDWV
+327 SNPSDPGDWV
-337 LSGRKAKWC
+337 LTGRKAKWC
-346 YFPTWGSHARYWTKI
+346 YFPKWGGHARYWTRI
-361 NDSIAFHSVIY
+361 NSSIAFHSVIY
-372 NKVDTMALSVSS
+372 NAVDTMALAKSS
-384 YKHLGQRAS
+384 YKNLGKRVS

-408 DNVGE
+408 DNCGE

-419 VEDMPSDPELRASL
+419 VENMAADPELRASL
-433 ALPELNTKTMLPKET
+433 KLPALNTKTMLPEET

-454 PEYTSDGQPPLPL
+454 PVYVSNGLPPMPL

-502 GTVQAVKDFQKAVGL
+502 GTVQAVKDFQKAAGL
-517 KVTGTASVETLEAL
+517 KVTGTATVATLEAL

-545 TLEPT
+545 TLAPT
-550 PTPVVSLPTPE
+550 PTPVASLPTPGNE
-561 PNA
+561 

>member
-1 MKRSVLALLT
+1 MKRSLLT
-11 ALLVLLTVCALGE
+11 LLAVLLFLLPLGAMGE
-24 EVQPEDGLDD
+24 EEAVPVDDLDD
-34 EGFEIELTD
+34 DGFEITVTE
-43 DRELKEGD
+43 DRDLKEGD

-56 AELQYRLID
+56 STLQYRLKD
-65 LYYLSTEATG
+65 LYYLISDATG
-75 TYDAATTEAVRA
+75 VYDAATTAAVKS
-87 FQTDFDLEVTG
+87 FQEDFGLETTG
-98 EADAKTQSV
+98 EADAKTQSL

-112 YRPLKNGCSGDDVK
+112 YRPLKKGCTGDDVK

-136 YYKGDVDGEYQD
+136 YYKGKVSGEYLD
-148 TTEEAVRVFQE
+148 ATEEAVRAYQE
-159 ANGEEATGIA
+159 ANGEEVTGIA
-169 DPDTQKILF
+169 DVDTLAVLLQAS
-178 WIDETTNEAT
+178 EESSNTTDT
-188 SSDLGTVMQG
+188 STVMQG

-282 TATPTPVPYAI
+282 TPTPTPVPYAI

-301 TTVYGLDENNEH
+301 TTVYGLDENGEH

-327 KNPSDVGDWV
+327 SNPSDPGDWV
-337 LSGRKAKWC
+337 LTGRKAKWC
-346 YFPTWGSHARYWTKI
+346 YFPKWGGHARYWTRI
-361 NDSIAFHSVIY
+361 NSSIAFHSVIY
-372 NKVDTMALSVSS
+372 NAVDTKALAKSS
-384 YKHLGQRAS
+384 YKNLGKRVS
-393 HGCIRLTVADAKWIY
+393 HGCIRLTVDDAKWIY
-408 DNVGE
+408 DNCGE

-419 VEDMPSDPELRASL
+419 VEDMPADPELRASL
-433 ALPELNTKTMLPKET
+433 KLPALNTKTMLPEET

-454 PEYTSDGQPPLPL
+454 PVYVSDGLPPMPL

-502 GTVQAVKDFQKAVGL
+502 GTVQAVKDFQKAAGL
-517 KVTGTASVETLEAL
+517 KVTGTATVATLEAL

-545 TLEPT
+545 TLAPT
-550 PTPVVSLPTPE
+550 PTPIVSLPTPGSE
-561 PNA
+561 E

>member
-1 MKRSVLALLT
+1 MKRSLLT
-11 ALLVLLTVCALGE
+11 LLAVLLFLLPLGAMGE
-24 EVQPEDGLDD
+24 EEAVPVDDLDD
-34 EGFEIELTD
+34 DGFEITVTE
-43 DRELKEGD
+43 DRDLKEGN

-56 AELQYRLID
+56 STLQYRLKD
-65 LYYLSTEATG
+65 LYYLTSDATG
-75 TYDAATTEAVRA
+75 IYDAATTAAVKSFQEDFGLEA
-87 FQTDFDLEVTG
+87 TG
-98 EADAKTQSV
+98 EADAKTQSL

-112 YRPLKNGCSGDDVK
+112 YRPLKKGCIGDDVK

-136 YYKGDVDGEYQD
+136 YYKGKVSGEYLD
-148 TTEEAVRVFQE
+148 ATEEAVRAYQE
-159 ANGEEATGIA
+159 ANGEEVTGIA
-169 DPDTQKILF
+169 DVDTLAVLLQAS
-178 WIDETTNEAT
+178 EE
-188 SSDLGTVMQG
+188 SSDTTDTGTVMQG
-198 TVEYTERLAKGSTGT
+198 TVAYTERLAKGSTGT

-282 TATPTPVPYAI
+282 TPTPTPVPYAI

-301 TTVYGLDENNEH
+301 TTVYGLDENGEH

-327 KNPSDVGDWV
+327 SNPSDPGDWV
-337 LSGRKAKWC
+337 LTGRKAKWC
-346 YFPTWGSHARYWTKI
+346 YFPKWGGHARYWTRI
-361 NDSIAFHSVIY
+361 NSSIAFHSVIY
-372 NKVDTMALSVSS
+372 NAVDTKALAKSS
-384 YKHLGQRAS
+384 YKNLGKRVS
-393 HGCIRLTVADAKWIY
+393 HGCIRLTVDDAKWIY
-408 DNVGE
+408 DNCGE

-419 VEDMPSDPELRASL
+419 VEDMPADPELRASL
-433 ALPELNTKTMLPKET
+433 KLPALNTKTMLPEET

-454 PEYTSDGQPPLPL
+454 PVYVSDGLPPMPL

-502 GTVQAVKDFQKAVGL
+502 GTVQAVKDFQKAAGL
-517 KVTGTASVETLEAL
+517 KVTGTATVATLEAL

-545 TLEPT
+545 TLAPT
-550 PTPVVSLPTPE
+550 PTPIVSLPTPGSGE
-561 PNA
+561 

>member
-1 MKRSVLALLT
+1 MKRSLLT
-11 ALLVLLTVCALGE
+11 LLAVLLFLLPLGAMGE
-24 EVQPEDGLDD
+24 EEAVPVDDLDD
-34 EGFEIELTD
+34 DGFEITVTE
-43 DRELKEGD
+43 DRDLKEGD

-56 AELQYRLID
+56 STLQYRLKD
-65 LYYLSTEATG
+65 LYYLTSDATG
-75 TYDAATTEAVRA
+75 VYDAATIAAVKSFQEDFGLEA
-87 FQTDFDLEVTG
+87 TG
-98 EADAKTQSV
+98 EADAKTQSL

-112 YRPLKNGCSGDDVK
+112 YRPLKKGCIGDDVK

-136 YYKGDVDGEYQD
+136 YYKGKVSGEYLD
-148 TTEEAVRVFQE
+148 ATEEAVRAYQE
-159 ANGEEATGIA
+159 ANGEEVTGIA
-169 DPDTQKILF
+169 DVDTLAVLLQAS
-178 WIDETTNEAT
+178 EE
-188 SSDLGTVMQG
+188 SSDTTDTGTVMQG
-198 TVEYTERLAKGSTGT
+198 TVAYTERLAKGSTGT

-282 TATPTPVPYAI
+282 TPTPTPVPYAI

-301 TTVYGLDENNEH
+301 TTVYGLDENGEH

-327 KNPSDVGDWV
+327 SNPSDPGDWV
-337 LSGRKAKWC
+337 LTGRKAKWC
-346 YFPTWGSHARYWTKI
+346 YFPKWGGHARYWTRI
-361 NDSIAFHSVIY
+361 NSSIAFHSVIY
-372 NKVDTMALSVSS
+372 NAVDTKALAKSS
-384 YKHLGQRAS
+384 YKNLGKRVS
-393 HGCIRLTVADAKWIY
+393 HGCIRLTVDDAKWIY
-408 DNVGE
+408 DNCGE

-419 VEDMPSDPELRASL
+419 VEDMPADPELRASL
-433 ALPELNTKTMLPKET
+433 KLPALNTKTMLPEET

-454 PEYTSDGQPPLPL
+454 PVYVSDGLPPMPL

-502 GTVQAVKDFQKAVGL
+502 GTVQAVKDFQKAAGL
-517 KVTGTASVETLEAL
+517 KVTGTATVATLEAL

-545 TLEPT
+545 TLAPT
-550 PTPVVSLPTPE
+550 PTPIVSLPTPGSGE
-561 PNA
+561 

>member
-1 MKRSVLALLT
+1 MKRSLLT
-11 ALLVLLTVCALGE
+11 LLAVLLFLLPLGAMGE
-24 EVQPEDGLDD
+24 EEAVPVDDLDD
-34 EGFEIELTD
+34 DGFEITVTE
-43 DRELKEGD
+43 DRDLKEGD

-56 AELQYRLID
+56 STLQYRLKD
-65 LYYLSTEATG
+65 LYYLTSDATG
-75 TYDAATTEAVRA
+75 VYDAATTAAVKSFQEDFGLEA
-87 FQTDFDLEVTG
+87 TG
-98 EADAKTQSV
+98 EADAKTQSL

-112 YRPLKNGCSGDDVK
+112 YRPLKKGCTGDDVK

-136 YYKGDVDGEYQD
+136 YYKGKVSGEYLD
-148 TTEEAVRVFQE
+148 ATEEAVRAYQE
-159 ANGEEATGIA
+159 ANGEEVTGIA
-169 DPDTQKILF
+169 DVDTLAVLLQAS
-178 WIDETTNEAT
+178 EE
-188 SSDLGTVMQG
+188 SSDTTDTGTVMQG

-282 TATPTPVPYAI
+282 TPTPTPVPYAI

-301 TTVYGLDENNEH
+301 TTVYGLDENGEH

-327 KNPSDVGDWV
+327 SNPSDPGDWV
-337 LSGRKAKWC
+337 LTGRKAKWC
-346 YFPTWGSHARYWTKI
+346 YFPKWGGHARYWTRI
-361 NDSIAFHSVIY
+361 NSSIAFHSVIY
-372 NKVDTMALSVSS
+372 NAVDTKALAKSS
-384 YKHLGQRAS
+384 YKNLGKRVS
-393 HGCIRLTVADAKWIY
+393 HGCIRLTVDDAKWIY
-408 DNVGE
+408 DNCGE

-419 VEDMPSDPELRASL
+419 VEDMPADPELRASL
-433 ALPELNTKTMLPKET
+433 KLPALNTKTMLPEET

-454 PEYTSDGQPPLPL
+454 PVYVSDGLPPMPL

-502 GTVQAVKDFQKAVGL
+502 GTVQAVKDFQKAAGL
-517 KVTGTASVETLEAL
+517 KVTGTATVATLEAL

-545 TLEPT
+545 TLAPT
-550 PTPVVSLPTPE
+550 PTPIVSLPTPGNGE
-561 PNA
+561 

>member
-1 MKRSVLALLT
+1 MKRSLLT
-11 ALLVLLTVCALGE
+11 LLAVLLFLLPLGAMSE
-24 EVQPEDGLDD
+24 EEAVPVDDLDD
-34 EGFEIELTD
+34 DGFEITVTE
-43 DRELKEGD
+43 DRDLKEGD

-56 AELQYRLID
+56 STLQYRLKD
-65 LYYLSTEATG
+65 LYYLTSDATG
-75 TYDAATTEAVRA
+75 IYDAATTAAVKSFQEDFGLEA
-87 FQTDFDLEVTG
+87 TG
-98 EADAKTQSV
+98 EADAKTQSL

-112 YRPLKNGCSGDDVK
+112 YRPLKKGCIGDDVK

-136 YYKGDVDGEYQD
+136 YYKGKVSGEYLD
-148 TTEEAVRVFQE
+148 ATEEAVRAYQE
-159 ANGEEATGIA
+159 ANGEEVTGIA
-169 DPDTQKILF
+169 DVDTLAVLLQAS
-178 WIDETTNEAT
+178 EE
-188 SSDLGTVMQG
+188 SSDTTDTGTVMQG
-198 TVEYTERLAKGSTGT
+198 TVAYTERLAKGSTGT

-282 TATPTPVPYAI
+282 TPTPTPVPYAI

-301 TTVYGLDENNEH
+301 TTVYGLDENGEH

-327 KNPSDVGDWV
+327 SNPSDPGDWV
-337 LSGRKAKWC
+337 LTGRKAKWC
-346 YFPTWGSHARYWTKI
+346 YFPKWGGHARYWTRI
-361 NDSIAFHSVIY
+361 NSSIAFHSVIY
-372 NKVDTMALSVSS
+372 NAVDTKALAKSS
-384 YKHLGQRAS
+384 YKNLGKRVS
-393 HGCIRLTVADAKWIY
+393 HGCIRLTVDDAKWIY
-408 DNVGE
+408 DNCGE

-419 VEDMPSDPELRASL
+419 VEDMPADPELRASL
-433 ALPELNTKTMLPKET
+433 KLPALNTKTMLPEET

-454 PEYTSDGQPPLPL
+454 PVYVSDSLPPMPL

-502 GTVQAVKDFQKAVGL
+502 GTVQAVKDFQKAAGL
-517 KVTGTASVETLEAL
+517 KVTGTATVATLEAL

-545 TLEPT
+545 TLAPT
-550 PTPVVSLPTPE
+550 PTPIVSLPTPGSGE
-561 PNA
+561 

>member
-1 MKRSVLALLT
+1 MKRSLLALL
-11 ALLVLLTVCALGE
+11 AILLLLLPLGVMGE
-24 EVQPEDGLDD
+24 EEAVPVDDLDD
-34 EGFEIELTD
+34 DGFEITVTE
-43 DRELKEGD
+43 DRDLKEGD

-56 AELQYRLID
+56 STLQYRLKD
-65 LYYLSTEATG
+65 LYYLTSDATG
-75 TYDAATTEAVRA
+75 VYDAATAAAVKS
-87 FQTDFDLEVTG
+87 FQEDFSLDATG
-98 EADAKTQSV
+98 EADTKTQSL

-112 YRPLKNGCSGDDVK
+112 YRPLKKGCIGDDVK

-136 YYKGDVDGEYQD
+136 YYKGKVSGEYLEA
-148 TTEEAVRVFQE
+148 TEEAVRAYQE
-159 ANGEEATGIA
+159 ANGEDATGIA
-169 DPDTQKILF
+169 DVDTLAILLQASEESS
-178 WIDETTNEAT
+178 ETA
-188 SSDLGTVMQG
+188 DAGTVMQG
-198 TVEYTERLAKGSTGT
+198 TVAYTERLAKGSTGT

-282 TATPTPVPYAI
+282 TPTPTPVPYAI

-301 TTVYGLDENNEH
+301 TTVYGLDENGEH

-327 KNPSDVGDWV
+327 SNPSDPGDWV
-337 LSGRKAKWC
+337 LTGRKAKWC
-346 YFPTWGSHARYWTKI
+346 YFPKWGGHARYWTRI
-361 NDSIAFHSVIY
+361 NSSIAFHSVIY
-372 NKVDTMALSVSS
+372 NAVDTKALAKSS
-384 YKHLGQRAS
+384 YKNLGKRVS

-408 DNVGE
+408 DNCGE

-419 VEDMPSDPELRASL
+419 VEDMPADPELRASL
-433 ALPELNTKTMLPKET
+433 KLPALNTKTMLPEET

-454 PEYTSDGQPPLPL
+454 PVYVSDGLPPMPL
-467 AQLKKNDSS
+467 EQLKKNDSS

-502 GTVQAVKDFQKAVGL
+502 GTVQAVKDFQKAAGL
-517 KVTGTASVETLEAL
+517 KVTGTATVATLEAL

-545 TLEPT
+545 TLAPT
-550 PTPVVSLPTPE
+550 PTPVASLPTPGSGE
-561 PNA
+561 

>member
-1 MKRSVLALLT
+1 MKRSLLALLA
-11 ALLVLLTVCALGE
+11 ALFLLLPLGALGE
-24 EVQPEDGLDD
+24 EEAVPVDDLDD
-34 EGFEIELTD
+34 DGFEITVTE
-43 DRELKEGD
+43 DRDLKEGD

-56 AELQYRLID
+56 STLQYRLKD
-65 LYYLSTEATG
+65 LYYLTSEASG
-75 TYDAATTEAVRA
+75 VYDAATTEAVKS
-87 FQTDFDLEVTG
+87 FQEDFGLDATG
-98 EADAKTQSV
+98 EADAKTQSL

-112 YRPLKNGCSGDDVK
+112 YRPLKKGCTGDDVK

-136 YYKGDVDGEYQD
+136 YYKGKISGEFLD
-148 TTEEAVRVFQE
+148 ATEEAVRAYQE
-159 ANGEEATGIA
+159 ANGEEATGVA
-169 DPDTQKILF
+169 DVDTMTILLQAS
-178 WIDETTNEAT
+178 EA
-188 SSDLGTVMQG
+188 SSDTTDTGTVMQG
-198 TVEYTERLAKGSTGT
+198 TIAYTERLAKGSTGT

-282 TATPTPVPYAI
+282 TPTPTPVPYAI

-301 TTVYGLDENNEH
+301 TTVYGLDENGEH

-327 KNPSDVGDWV
+327 SNPSDPGDWV
-337 LSGRKAKWC
+337 LTGRKAKWC
-346 YFPTWGSHARYWTKI
+346 YFPKWGGHARYWTRI
-361 NDSIAFHSVIY
+361 NSSIAFHSVIY
-372 NKVDTMALSVSS
+372 NAVDTMALAKSS
-384 YKHLGQRAS
+384 YKNLGKRVS

-408 DNVGE
+408 DNCGE

-419 VEDMPSDPELRASL
+419 VEDMAADPELRASL
-433 ALPELNTKTMLPKET
+433 KLPALNTKTMLPEET

-454 PEYTSDGQPPLPL
+454 PVYVSNGLPPMPL

-502 GTVQAVKDFQKAVGL
+502 GTVQAVKDFQKAAGL
-517 KVTGTASVETLEAL
+517 KVTGTATVATLEAL

-545 TLEPT
+545 TLAPT
-550 PTPVVSLPTPE
+550 PTPVASLPTPGNE
-561 PNA
+561 

>member
-1 MKRSVLALLT
+1 MKRSLLT
-11 ALLVLLTVCALGE
+11 LLAVLLFLLPLGAMGE
-24 EVQPEDGLDD
+24 EEAVPVDDLDD
-34 EGFEIELTD
+34 DGFEITVTE
-43 DRELKEGD
+43 DRDLKEGN

-56 AELQYRLID
+56 STLQYRLKD
-65 LYYLSTEATG
+65 LYYLTSDATG
-75 TYDAATTEAVRA
+75 IYDAATTAAVKSFQEDFGLEA
-87 FQTDFDLEVTG
+87 TG
-98 EADAKTQSV
+98 EADAKTQSL

-112 YRPLKNGCSGDDVK
+112 YRPLKKGCTGDDVK

-136 YYKGDVDGEYQD
+136 YYKGKVSGEYLD
-148 TTEEAVRVFQE
+148 ATEEAVRAYQE
-159 ANGEEATGIA
+159 ANGEEVTGVA
-169 DPDTQKILF
+169 DVDTLAVLLQAS
-178 WIDETTNEAT
+178 EE
-188 SSDLGTVMQG
+188 SSDTTDTGTVMQG
-198 TVEYTERLAKGSTGT
+198 TVAYTERLAKGSTGT

-282 TATPTPVPYAI
+282 TPTPTPVPYAI

-301 TTVYGLDENNEH
+301 TTVYGLDENGEH

-327 KNPSDVGDWV
+327 SNPSDPGDWV
-337 LSGRKAKWC
+337 LTGRKAKWC
-346 YFPTWGSHARYWTKI
+346 YFPKWGGHARYWTRI
-361 NDSIAFHSVIY
+361 NSSIAFHSVIY
-372 NKVDTMALSVSS
+372 NAVDTKALAKSS
-384 YKHLGQRAS
+384 YKNLGKRVS
-393 HGCIRLTVADAKWIY
+393 HGCIRLTVDDAKWIY
-408 DNVGE
+408 DNCGE

-419 VEDMPSDPELRASL
+419 VEDMPADPELRASL
-433 ALPELNTKTMLPKET
+433 KLPALNTKTMLPEET

-454 PEYTSDGQPPLPL
+454 PVYVSDGLPPMPL

-502 GTVQAVKDFQKAVGL
+502 GTVQAVKDFQKAAGL
-517 KVTGTASVETLEAL
+517 KVTGTATVATLEAL

-545 TLEPT
+545 TLAPT
-550 PTPVVSLPTPE
+550 PTPIVSLPTPGNGE
-561 PNA
+561 

>member
-1 MKRSVLALLT
+1 MKRSLLT
-11 ALLVLLTVCALGE
+11 LLAVLLFLLPLGAMSE
-24 EVQPEDGLDD
+24 EEAVPVDDLDD
-34 EGFEIELTD
+34 DGFEITVTE
-43 DRELKEGD
+43 DRDLKEGD

-56 AELQYRLID
+56 STLQYRLKD
-65 LYYLSTEATG
+65 LYYLTSDATG
-75 TYDAATTEAVRA
+75 VYDAATMAAVKS
-87 FQTDFDLEVTG
+87 FQEDFGLETTG
-98 EADAKTQSV
+98 EADAKTQSL

-112 YRPLKNGCSGDDVK
+112 YRPLKKGCTGDDVK

-136 YYKGDVDGEYQD
+136 YYKGKVSGEYLD
-148 TTEEAVRVFQE
+148 ATEEAVRAYQE
-159 ANGEEATGIA
+159 ANGEEVTGIA
-169 DPDTQKILF
+169 DVDTLAVLLQAS
-178 WIDETTNEAT
+178 EEPSGTTDT
-188 SSDLGTVMQG
+188 STVMQG
-198 TVEYTERLAKGSTGT
+198 TVAYTERLAKGSTGT

-282 TATPTPVPYAI
+282 TPTPTPVPYAI

-301 TTVYGLDENNEH
+301 TTVYGLDENGEH

-327 KNPSDVGDWV
+327 SNPSDPGDWV
-337 LSGRKAKWC
+337 LTGRKAKWC
-346 YFPTWGSHARYWTKI
+346 YFPKWGGHARYWTRI
-361 NDSIAFHSVIY
+361 NSSIAFHSVIY
-372 NKVDTMALSVSS
+372 NAVDTKALAKSS
-384 YKHLGQRAS
+384 YKNLGKRVS
-393 HGCIRLTVADAKWIY
+393 HGCIRLTVDDAKWIY
-408 DNVGE
+408 DNCGE

-419 VEDMPSDPELRASL
+419 VEDMPADPELRASL
-433 ALPELNTKTMLPKET
+433 KLPALNTKTMLPEET

-454 PEYTSDGQPPLPL
+454 PVYVSDGLPPMPL

-502 GTVQAVKDFQKAVGL
+502 GTVQAVKDFQKAAGL
-517 KVTGTASVETLEAL
+517 KVTGTATVATLEAL

-545 TLEPT
+545 TLAPT
-550 PTPVVSLPTPE
+550 PTPIVSLPTPGSGE
-561 PNA
+561 